1 MAGAPPG
8 ALCAHQ
14 GGGSALTLHAAGLGK
29 IYGESAVAV
38 RHAELKL
45 EDGAF
50 VSIVGRS
57 GSGKSTLLAMIGA
70 LTRPT
75 SGSVLLDEQD
85 IWALPERGLADL
97 RCRTFGFVFQVPS
110 LLPNLQAIDN
120 VALPALLGHTLDAAD
135 AYARARE
142 LLDRTGLRRRADAY
156 PAELSGGEQRRV
168 AIARALI
175 NQPRFLLADEP
186 TGDLDEDTENDVI
199 EMLERL
205 RAETPFGLLL
215 VTHNLALAKL
225 ADRCCVMERGVLDA
239 IELPAP
245 VVAPAA
251 LLRRFAPLPPAN
263 DVAPEEDAHDALRLG
278 RNLWAAAG
286 RVMAG
291 GLAVFALILAA
302 NEGLDRYQTYAM
314 QERRDKLA
322 VIEELAMSTL
332 QGNISSV
339 VMHSDGRYGVEI
351 YLENTGGADAP
362 IYIMSPSVHAFVQ
375 VGLNWQEVP
384 LAPQGDATASVLKV
398 VGRQTY
404 TYTLDARVDKF
415 TQLLPHYMHVR
426 FTNSMLV
433 SPESVPEDDLFHR
446 EDSYYIYLRPEGI
459 DDATI
464 AKSVKFAG
472 PPPTWIWMPP
482 H

>member
-1 MAGAPPG
+1 M
-8 ALCAHQ
+8 
-14 GGGSALTLHAAGLGK
+14 TLHAAGLGK
-29 IYGESAVAV
+29 TYGEGAIAVS
-38 RHAELKL
+38 HAELKL
-45 EDGAF
+45 ENGAF

-75 SGSVLLDEQD
+75 TGSVLVDEQD
-85 IWALPERGLADL
+85 IWALPETGLADL
-97 RCRTFGFVFQVPS
+97 RCRTFGFVFQLPS

-135 AYARARE
+135 AYARARA
-142 LLDRTGLRRRADAY
+142 LLDRTELRHRADAY

-205 RAETPFGLLL
+205 RAETPFGLVL
-215 VTHNLALAKL
+215 VTHNLALAKR
-225 ADRCCVMERGVLDA
+225 ADRCCVMERGVLGA
-239 IELPAP
+239 IDLPGP
-245 VVAPAA
+245 VLEPTVPT
-251 LLRRFAPLPPAN
+251 RRFVSLPPAN
-263 DVAPEEDAHDALRLG
+263 DAGPEEDAHDASRLG
-278 RNLWAAAG
+278 RNLWAVAG
-286 RVMAG
+286 RVMAA
-291 GLAVFALILAA
+291 GLGIFVLILAA
-302 NEGLDRYQTYAM
+302 NAGLDRYQAYAM

-322 VIEELAMSTL
+322 VLEELAMSTL
-332 QGNISSV
+332 RGNISSV
-339 VMHSDGRYGVEI
+339 AMLGDGRYHVEI
-351 YLENTGGADAP
+351 VLENSGGGNTP

-375 VGLNWQEVP
+375 VGLDWQEVP

-404 TYTLDARVDKF
+404 NYTMEARVAKF

-446 EDSYYIYLRPEGI
+446 EDNYYIYLRPDGI

>member
-14 GGGSALTLHAAGLGK
+14 GGGNALTLHAAGLGK
-29 IYGESAVAV
+29 IYGEGAVAV

-45 EDGAF
+45 ENGAF
-50 VSIVGRS
+50 GSIVGRS

-75 SGSVLLDEQD
+75 TGSVLLDEQD
-85 IWALPERGLADL
+85 IWALPETGLADL
-97 RCRTFGFVFQVPS
+97 RCRAFGFVFQVPS

-120 VALPALLGHTLDAAD
+120 VALPALLGHTLDAGD
-135 AYARARE
+135 AYARARA

-215 VTHNLALAKL
+215 VTHNLALAKR
-225 ADRCCVMERGVLDA
+225 ADRCFVMERGVLDA
-239 IELPAP
+239 IDLPAP
-245 VVAPAA
+245 VVALAVPT
-251 LLRRFAPLPPAN
+251 RRFAPLPPAN
-263 DVAPEEDAHDALRLG
+263 DVGPEEHTHDASRLG

-286 RVMAG
+286 RVMAA
-291 GLAVFALILAA
+291 GLAVFVLIVAT
-302 NEGLDRYQTYAM
+302 NEGLGRYQVHAM
-314 QERRDKLA
+314 QQHRDNLA
-322 VIEELAMSTL
+322 ELEEVAMSTL
-332 QGNISSV
+332 RGDISSV
-339 VMHSDGRYGVEI
+339 AMLGNGRYGVEI

-362 IYIMSPSVHAFVQ
+362 IYIMSPAAHAFVQ

-398 VGRQTY
+398 VGRQIY
-404 TYTLDARVDKF
+404 RYVLEARVDKF

-426 FTNSMLV
+426 FTSSMFV
-433 SPESVPEDDLFHR
+433 SPESMPKDDPFHR
-446 EDSYYIYLRPEGI
+446 EDNYYIYLRPDGI

-464 AKSVKFAG
+464 VKSVKFAG

>member
-14 GGGSALTLHAAGLGK
+14 GGGSGLTLHAAGLGK
-29 IYGESAVAV
+29 IYGEGAVAV

-45 EDGAF
+45 ENGAF

-57 GSGKSTLLAMIGA
+57 GSGKSTQLAMIGA

-75 SGSVLLDEQD
+75 TGSVLLDEQD
-85 IWALPERGLADL
+85 IWAQPERGMADL

-135 AYARARE
+135 AYARART
-142 LLDRTGLRRRADAY
+142 LLERTGLRRRADAY

-215 VTHNLALAKL
+215 VTHNLALAKR
-225 ADRCCVMERGVLDA
+225 ADRSYVMERGVLDA
-239 IELPAP
+239 IDLPAP
-245 VVAPAA
+245 VLAPAVPT
-251 LLRRFAPLPPAN
+251 RRFAPAPPAN
-263 DVAPEEDAHDALRLG
+263 DVGPEEDANDASRLG

-286 RVMAG
+286 RVMAA
-291 GLAVFALILAA
+291 GLAIFFLIVAA
-302 NEGLDRYQTYAM
+302 NEGLDRYQVHAM
-314 QERRDKLA
+314 QQHRDKLA
-322 VIEELAMSTL
+322 ELEEVAMSTL
-332 QGNISSV
+332 RGDISSV
-339 VMHSDGRYGVEI
+339 AMLGDGRYGVKI

-362 IYIMSPSVHAFVQ
+362 IYIMSPAAHAFVQ
-375 VGLNWQEVP
+375 CQPP
-384 LAPQGDATASVLKV
+384 LWRENSDA
-398 VGRQTY
+398 
-404 TYTLDARVDKF
+404 
-415 TQLLPHYMHVR
+415 M
-426 FTNSMLV
+426 NS
-433 SPESVPEDDLFHR
+433 
-446 EDSYYIYLRPEGI
+446 
-459 DDATI
+459 I
-464 AKSVKFAG
+464 A
-472 PPPTWIWMPP
+472 
-482 H
+482 

>member
-14 GGGSALTLHAAGLGK
+14 GGGNALTLHAAGLGK
-29 IYGESAVAV
+29 IYGEDAVGV
-38 RHAELKL
+38 SHAELKL
-45 EDGAF
+45 ENGAF
-50 VSIVGRS
+50 GSIVGRS

-75 SGSVLLDEQD
+75 TGSVLLDEQD
-85 IWALPERGLADL
+85 IWALPETGLADL
-97 RCRTFGFVFQVPS
+97 RCRAFGFVFQSPS

-120 VALPALLGHTLDAAD
+120 VALPALLGHTLDAGD
-135 AYARARE
+135 AYARARA

-215 VTHNLALAKL
+215 VTHNLALAKR
-225 ADRCCVMERGVLDA
+225 ADRCFVMERGVLDA
-239 IELPAP
+239 IDLPAP
-245 VVAPAA
+245 VVALAVPT
-251 LLRRFAPLPPAN
+251 RRFAPLPPAN
-263 DVAPEEDAHDALRLG
+263 DVGPEEHTHDASRLG

-286 RVMAG
+286 RVMAA
-291 GLAVFALILAA
+291 GLAVFVLIVAT
-302 NEGLDRYQTYAM
+302 NEGLGRYQVHAM
-314 QERRDKLA
+314 QQHRDNLA
-322 VIEELAMSTL
+322 ELEEVAMSTL
-332 QGNISSV
+332 RGDISSV
-339 VMHSDGRYGVEI
+339 AMLGNGRYGVEI

-362 IYIMSPSVHAFVQ
+362 IYIMSPAAHAFVQ

-398 VGRQTY
+398 VGRQIY
-404 TYTLDARVDKF
+404 RYVLEARVDKF

-426 FTNSMLV
+426 FTSSMFV
-433 SPESVPEDDLFHR
+433 SPESMPKDDPFHR
-446 EDSYYIYLRPEGI
+446 EDNYYIYLRPDGI

-464 AKSVKFAG
+464 VKSVKFAG